1 MTTKKSILFILPLFL
16 SACTDNGLLFRSSGD
31 YRERS
36 ENIIYMVGEPYTIQ
50 DDVFTPQE
58 DYTYIEEGEA
68 YWYQTDDK
76 SAVTQNGETNSAD
89 ALTAMH
95 RTLPLPSIV
104 KITNLENNKTATVRV
119 NDRGPM
125 VKDRIIDV
133 SEKTAQA
140 LGFNKDKTT
149 KVLVEILPT
158 ESKAL
163 KQELL
168 KKESDDVLKSAG
180 ALESY
185 YKNDIPL
192 VTAKENKNRNRNK
205 NKKQEM
211 PVAKDDDIIYSY
223 KEHVK
228 VTNLPPINGP
238 VIQIGAFKNLA
249 SAQKIQQELAPFNP
263 QIVQKNI
270 NGVTLNCVQ
279 ISSFN
284 SKQEAMMG
292 LDKIKRSGYPEARLI
307 SK

>member
-1 MTTKKSILFILPLFL
+1 MTTKKSIFFILPLFL
-16 SACTDNGLLFRSSGD
+16 SACTDNGLLFRSSGNYD
-31 YRERS
+31 NRA
-36 ENIIYMVGEPYTIQ
+36 ENVIYMVGEPYTIQ

-58 DYTYIEEGEA
+58 DYTYIEEGSA
-68 YWYQTDDK
+68 YWYQSDDK
-76 SAVTQNGETNSAD
+76 RAVTQNGETNTPE

-104 KITNLENNKTATVRV
+104 KITNLENNKTAVVRV

-133 SEKTAQA
+133 SEKTAET
-140 LGFNKDKTT
+140 LGFNKDTTT

-163 KQELL
+163 KQDLL
-168 KKESDDVLKSAG
+168 KKESDDALKSVG
-180 ALESY
+180 ALDAY

-192 VTAKENKNRNRNK
+192 VTAKAKQAKKIKQKTPVENDND
-205 NKKQEM
+205 
-211 PVAKDDDIIYSY
+211 VIYSY

-228 VTNLPPINGP
+228 VSNLAPINAP
-238 VIQIGAFKNLA
+238 VIQVGAFKNLA
-249 SAQKIQQELAPFNP
+249 SAQKIQQDLSAFNP
-263 QIVQKNI
+263 QIVQKNV

-292 LDKIKRSGYPEARLI
+292 LDKIKRSGYSDARFI
-307 SK
+307 SQ